1 MRSDLAEAEQW
12 ALAISGSD
20 RLTVQAFDD
29 AKRGGSP
36 GIRGGSLADLW
47 PWVEARQAAGCGIF
61 GTVNATPDG
70 YRQAADV
77 THVRALFVD
86 FDGKE
91 PDRQWHL
98 EPSMIVR
105 SGRGLHA
112 YWTLDPWPVANA
124 AEFKDAQH
132 RLARHYGSDP
142 AVCDLPRVMRLA
154 GTWHQKG
161 EPFMVT
167 IVDQTGEVYHP
178 ADVLAGIAPMPEPAP
193 RVRVDMRTVGGE
205 VDLASLDIVALCRD
219 AGLNPRET
227 GTGHRGDRKWA
238 ITCPWVAEHT
248 GGAQGDTSTMIWERG
263 AGWPAFLCKH
273 SHCEHRR
280 LFDLLARLNVSVV
293 ARHAG
298 VKPSRR
304 AEAAEARLA
313 VIERGMPWS

>member
-1 MRSDLAEAEQW
+1 
-12 ALAISGSD
+12 
-20 RLTVQAFDD
+20 
-29 AKRGGSP
+29 
-36 GIRGGSLADLW
+36 
-47 PWVEARQAAGCGIF
+47 
-61 GTVNATPDG
+61 
-70 YRQAADV
+70 
-77 THVRALFVD
+77 
-86 FDGKE
+86 
-91 PDRQWHL
+91 
-98 EPSMIVR
+98 
-105 SGRGLHA
+105 
-112 YWTLDPWPVANA
+112 VANA

-178 ADVLAGIAPMPEPAP
+178 ADVLAGIAPMPEPVP